1 MANDRILSST
11 EAFEAAVA
19 QFNNA
24 KQSLQNAYLQMTSA
38 VFSLDSSWNGEA
50 SEAFKENYGKLE
62 TNLKTSDGTID
73 KAIKDIQAVIAGHAE
88 MEDEMSQIF
97 SATQDTTDPFAAG

>member
-38 VFSLDSSWNGEA
+38 VFTLDSTWNGEA
-50 SEAFKENYGKLE
+50 SEAFKAQYNDLA
-62 TNLKTSDGTID
+62 TNLKTSDSTIE
-73 KAIKDIQAVIAGHAE
+73 KAIADIQSVIAGHSE
-88 MEDEMSQIF
+88 MEDAMSQIF
-97 SATQDTTDPFAAG
+97 SAMQDTTDPFAAG

>member
-1 MANDRILSST
+1 MANDRILSSA

-38 VFSLDSSWNGEA
+38 VFTLDSTWNGEA
-50 SEAFKENYGKLE
+50 SEAFKAQYNDLAN
-62 TNLKTSDGTID
+62 NLKTSDGTID
-73 KAIKDIQAVIAGHAE
+73 TAIKDIQMVIAGHTE
-88 MEDEMSQIF
+88 MEEIMSQMF
-97 SATQDTTDPFAAG
+97 SSLEDTADPFAAG

>member
-11 EAFEAAVA
+11 EAFEDAVT

-38 VFSLDSSWNGEA
+38 VFTLDGSWNGEA
-50 SEAFKENYGKLE
+50 SEAFKAQYNDLAN
-62 TNLKTSDGTID
+62 NLKTSDGTIET
-73 KAIKDIQAVIAGHAE
+73 AIRDIQMVIAGHTE
-88 MEDEMSQIF
+88 MEDAMSQMF
-97 SATQDTTDPFAAG
+97 ASTQDTTDPFAAG

>member
-11 EAFEAAVA
+11 EAFEAAVS

-38 VFSLDSSWNGEA
+38 VFTLDSTWNGEA
-50 SEAFKENYGKLE
+50 SEAFKSQYNDLA
-62 TNLKTSDGTID
+62 TNLRTSDGTID
-73 KAIKDIQAVIAGHAE
+73 TAIKDIQMIIAGHSE
-88 MEDEMSQIF
+88 MEETMSQLF
-97 SATQDTTDPFAAG
+97 SATEDTTDPFAAG